1 MTEKKLPYDRK
12 RSPEDYNYDITRH
25 INNSAPVMEAY
36 RLLRTNIEFS
46 KSINEI
52 KRILITSSIMGE
64 GKSTTAINLAR
75 IFALG
80 GSKTLIID
88 LDLRRPVVHKIL
100 GIENK
105 NGIMDCFLGKTDEK
119 DIIKETIF
127 ENLYAINCGEH
138 PINPAEILAS
148 DKLKNM
154 IDVASKDFDVVI
166 IDSPPSAGLADASIV
181 SRFTDATLLIVSAG
195 YASYADVENAIE
207 NLNKAG
213 ANILGIVMNNITKR
227 SRGYKYYYYDY

>member
-1 MTEKKLPYDRK
+1 MTQNKKPSNNNQK
-12 RSPEDYNYDITRH
+12 SNGHDYSATRH
-25 INNSAPVMEAY
+25 ISNSAPVMEAY

-46 KSINEI
+46 NSLNKI
-52 KRILITSSIMGE
+52 KRILITSSVMGE

-100 GIENK
+100 GLENVK
-105 NGIMDCFLGKTDEK
+105 GLMDCVLDKATETE
-119 DIIKETIF
+119 IIKKTSF
-127 ENLYAINCGEH
+127 ENLYALNCGEY

-148 DKLKNM
+148 EKLLNL
-154 IDVASKDFDVVI
+154 INTLSEDFEIVI
-166 IDSPPSAGLADASIV
+166 IDSPPSAALADAAII
-181 SRFTDATLLIVSAG
+181 SRFVDATILVVSAG
-195 YASYADVENAIE
+195 NVNYPDVENAMD

-213 ANILGIVMNNITKR
+213 ANILGIVMNNVTKR